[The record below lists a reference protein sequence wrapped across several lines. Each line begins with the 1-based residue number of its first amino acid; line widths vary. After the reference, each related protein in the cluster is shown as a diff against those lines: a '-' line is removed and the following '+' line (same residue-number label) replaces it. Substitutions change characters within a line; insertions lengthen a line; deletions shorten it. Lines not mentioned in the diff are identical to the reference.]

1 MENPYEV
8 LGIKQGASEAE
19 IKAAYRE
26 QVKKYHPDKYQNN
39 PLYDLAEEKLRE
51 VNEAYETLTKNGGG
65 YNGNTN
71 ASSSYSNQSA
81 GRTQS
86 SSPEFYEIRSAIE
99 RGNIEGAEALLNK
112 SKNRNAEWYFLRGVL
127 SQRKGWYDD
136 ALMNLQRANAMDP
149 GNYEYRSA
157 LSVMSGNGGGFRTA
171 AAGRGYGSNN
181 DDLCRMF
188 QCFICTDLLCNC
200 F

>member
-51 VNEAYETLTKNGGG
+51 VNEAYETLTKNGKSYRGKTS
-65 YNGNTN
+65 NTN
-71 ASSSYSNQSA
+71 GYGNQSGA
-81 GRTQS
+81 SGQS
-86 SSPEFYEIRSAIE
+86 PSPEFYEIRSTIE
-99 RGNIEGAEALLNK
+99 KGNIEGAEMLLNK
-112 SKNRNAEWYFLRGVL
+112 SSNKNAEWYFLRGVL

-136 ALMNLQRANAMDP
+136 ALVNLQKANAMDP
-149 GNYEYRSA
+149 ANYEYRSA
-157 LSVMSGNGGGFRTA
+157 LNVMAGNGGGFRSA
-171 AAGRGYGSNN
+171 ANGRGYGSNN